1 MVTIINREIKNNLKS
16 LLIWSLALF
25 LTIFLMAIL
34 FNSMGSA
41 MSKSLSSMPKS
52 MLSAFGMD
60 GITIGSLESTY
71 SEGYIIVILL
81 GSIYAAYQGASIL
94 VKEEDEGSI
103 EYLMCKP
110 FSRNEIY
117 FSKFI
122 ALILM
127 IIILNIFVASATI
140 GGALIFG
147 DNNYSKKAIILM
159 AFAPSLL
166 HVTLGSLSFGLAAFI
181 RKNRQAVSLSIGTVS
196 IFYMISIIQGLSDKL
211 KFLKRISL
219 FDYVSTNVVAG
230 NKHIDPVNIII
241 FSAIIIISII
251 IGALYYNKKD
261 F

>member
-1 MVTIINREIKNNLKS
+1 MITIINREIKNNLKS

-25 LTIFLMAIL
+25 LTIFLMAVL
-34 FNSMGSA
+34 FKSMGNEMTKY
-41 MSKSLSSMPKS
+41 MSSIPSS
-52 MLSAFGMD
+52 MLSAFGMSSVA
-60 GITIGSLESTY
+60 IGSLESTY
-71 SEGYIIVILL
+71 SEGYITVILL
-81 GSIYAAYQGASIL
+81 GSMYAAYSGASIL

-122 ALILM
+122 ALI
-127 IIILNIFVASATI
+127 IIILILNIFIASATI
-140 GGALIFG
+140 GGAIIFG
-147 DNNYSKKAIILM
+147 GNNYSKKAIILM

-166 HVTLGSLSFGLAAFI
+166 HLTFGSLSFGLAAFI

-196 IFYMISIIQGLSDKL
+196 VFYIISIIQGLSDKL
-211 KFLKRISL
+211 KFLKKISL

-241 FSAIIIISII
+241 FSVIIIISVI
-251 IGALYYNKKD
+251 IGSIYYNKKD